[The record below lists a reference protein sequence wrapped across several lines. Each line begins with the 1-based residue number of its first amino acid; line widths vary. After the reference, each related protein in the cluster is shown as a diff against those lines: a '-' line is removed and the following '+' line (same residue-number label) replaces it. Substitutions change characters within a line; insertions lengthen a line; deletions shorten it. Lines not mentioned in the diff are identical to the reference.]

1 VITWADPVGVLC
13 ELIEAGD
20 GSLDATALRER
31 SNAEIEFLSNIGA
44 VTAAELSSVVTCR
57 ACDNDHIARLEF
69 DPSTRRHWH
78 FCPEAGYVTVE
89 DAALATLR
97 AEPQWLVDWLATALP
112 LTPPVRKRELACG
125 IAWYCG
131 DAHVGGTALT
141 VVLGTALSKLC
152 NLEALADAIPA
163 VPAGQL
169 GLVLTTTAGPP
180 RRLAL
185 PHRYKLLDL
194 RHIVKFRDDALTVDR
209 PGLGAWIKAF
219 GKRLDQPSRLRAGRP
234 SEAQLTEKIFQD
246 RRALNIPMTD
256 RRAEAEAIR
265 TEMKL
270 QCPGRKAPAAKTIE
284 RHLRRANTPN

>member
-1 VITWADPVGVLC
+1 MIASTDPVGFLC
-13 ELIEAGD
+13 ELIEAGN
-20 GSLDATALRER
+20 GSLDATAVRER
-31 SNAEIEFLSNIGA
+31 SNAEIEFLHNIGA
-44 VTAAELSSVVTCR
+44 LTAGEPSSVVTCR

-69 DPSTRRHWH
+69 DSSTRRHWH
-78 FCPEAGYVTVE
+78 FCPEAGHVTVE
-89 DAALATLR
+89 DAALGTLR

-112 LTPPVRKRELACG
+112 LTPPVRKRELVCD

-141 VVLGTALSKLC
+141 VVLGTRLSKLC

-163 VPAGQL
+163 VPASQL

-185 PHRYKLLDL
+185 SHRYKLLDL
-194 RHIVKFRDDALTVDR
+194 RHIVKFRDDALTIDR

-234 SEAQLTEKIFQD
+234 SEAQLTERIFLE

-265 TEMKL
+265 AEMES
-270 QCPGRKAPAAKTIE
+270 QWPGRKAPAAKTIE